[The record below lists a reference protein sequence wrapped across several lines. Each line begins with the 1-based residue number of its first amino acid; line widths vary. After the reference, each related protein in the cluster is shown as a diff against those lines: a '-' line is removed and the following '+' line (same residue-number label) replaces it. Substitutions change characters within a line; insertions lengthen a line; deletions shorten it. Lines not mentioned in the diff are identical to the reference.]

1 MNGSDARAAV
11 AANDLSD
18 WLIAHGQHFVTSDA
32 VAKILGV
39 PKDQATTMI
48 ARQKARGR
56 IFSPT
61 RGAYVPIPPE
71 YRNWGAVPA
80 NHFVDALMQ
89 HLGHPYYVAFLTA
102 AEIHD
107 AAHQRPQAFQV
118 ITDVQVRDRSFERVR
133 LEFARDLSVA
143 RRSVDVVN
151 TPTGT
156 MRVASPEVTVLDLVA
171 WPRHGGGLSNV
182 ATVIGDLLVDRKL
195 REPALLEAAWTYPNA
210 VVQRAGWLLDKMG
223 EEVDAQIDTGKLA
236 SLSKERRRIP
246 ARLDPADKRSGLLD
260 KKWNLLVN
268 ADIEPDL

>member
-1 MNGSDARAAV
+1 MSDRGV
-11 AANDLSD
+11 HTGIAANDLSD
-18 WLIAHGQHFVTSDA
+18 WLIAHGQHFVTNEA
-32 VAKILGV
+32 VAKILDV
-39 PKDQATTMI
+39 PKEQAATMI

-80 NHFVDALMQ
+80 SHFVDPLMR
-89 HLGHPYYVAFLTA
+89 HLDHPYYVAFLTA

-118 ITDVQVRDRSFERVR
+118 ITDVQMRDRAFERVR
-133 LEFARDLSVA
+133 LEFVRELNVA

-171 WPRHGGGLSNV
+171 VPRHGGGLSNV

-195 REPALLEAAWTYPNA
+195 REPELLDAAWTYPNA

-223 EEVDAQIDTGKLA
+223 EEVDAPIATNGLA
-236 SLSKERRRIP
+236 RLSKERRRIP
-246 ARLDPADKRSGLLD
+246 ARLDPADKRSGPLD
-260 KKWNLLVN
+260 EKWNLLIN
-268 ADIEPDL
+268 AEVEPDL